1 MTDKDRERLHRLLDY
16 AIDNNEDYVIA
27 QYAQMNLT
35 FNIHKEIYRL
45 SICKTESNETS
56 SV

>member
-1 MTDKDRERLHRLLDY
+1 MTDKDRERLHRLLNF

>member
-1 MTDKDRERLHRLLDY
+1 MTEEDRERLHRLLNF